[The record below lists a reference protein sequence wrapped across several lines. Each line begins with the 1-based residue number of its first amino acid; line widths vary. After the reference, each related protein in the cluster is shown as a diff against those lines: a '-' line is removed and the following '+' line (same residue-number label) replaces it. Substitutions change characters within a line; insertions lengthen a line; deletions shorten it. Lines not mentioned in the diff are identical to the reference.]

1 MNAVTP
7 PGSSSDVDLSN
18 LNWIP
23 ERDHSNPRRRVAS
36 STAVVGGDAASG
48 RVDFFTRWEPNSYCS
63 FHAHLADT
71 VSVVMAGELNVENLD
86 GSRKLRTVGD
96 YTCTPAGRR
105 HYECAGPEGA
115 LLFFSL
121 TSMDGPA
128 FEIIGQDGTSDGI
141 VTVADMLAGDLG
153 LQELS

>member
-1 MNAVTP
+1 MDTMTNAPT
-7 PGSSSDVDLSN
+7 VDLNS

-23 ERDHSNPRRRVAS
+23 ERDMSDPRRPVAS

-71 VSVVMAGELNVENLD
+71 ISVVMAGELNVENLD
-86 GSRKLRTVGD
+86 GSRKQRTAGD

-121 TSMDGPA
+121 TSKDGAA
-128 FEIIGQDGTSDGI
+128 FELIDEDGHSKGV
-141 VTVADMLAGDLG
+141 VTVADMLAGELG
-153 LQELS
+153 LELN